1 MGQGKSILKNTLIY
15 AVGNFGSK
23 ALTFLLL
30 PLYSFYLTKDEFG
43 TYDLIIVS
51 INLLAPIITLQT
63 SEAIYRW
70 LLEAKEDTARQARI
84 IFHGFVIITGIA
96 AAFFVIYYI
105 LTFFISF
112 QYTGYF
118 AFMLLISCYLP
129 FLQKILRGLGKT
141 KVFAASGIL
150 YTLTFLGCT
159 VLFLSVLDMGLESL
173 LLASVISGM
182 ITITYVVFNLSWK
195 GVFSN
200 HHFNSSEMK
209 EMVMYSLPL
218 VPNAVSWWLI
228 NAADKYLIVL
238 LLNIQANGIYAVST
252 RFPAVVTLVNS
263 IFLLAWQDHGI
274 SVKDDKEN
282 TAFFSKLFDK
292 FITLEL
298 TLVIFLISISYYL
311 VRFLID
317 PVYLEAWKYLP
328 FLFIGVAFQ
337 AFASYVGVGYQRAKR
352 TKHIFTTSL
361 AGGIVNILISLL
373 LLKHIGL
380 YAPAVGTFFSFLVMY
395 VLRKI
400 QTDHFFKIEVNNVK
414 LVALTSVAII
424 FAFLTQLTNLYLDLF
439 LIGSSFFGLI
449 FLNKKLLHDLFTLSR
464 KQLSKTK
471 NNNG

>member
-15 AVGNFGSK
+15 AIGNFGSK

-70 LLEAKEDTARQARI
+70 LLEAKDDTGKQARI
-84 IFHGFVIITGIA
+84 IFHGLTIITAIA
-96 AAFFVIYYI
+96 AVFFVVYYV
-105 LTFFISF
+105 LTFFIDF
-112 QYTGYF
+112 RYTGYF
-118 AFMLLISCYLP
+118 AGMLLLSCYLP

-150 YTLTFLGCT
+150 YTVSFLGCT
-159 VLFLSVLDMGLESL
+159 ILFLAVLKMGLESL
-173 LLASVISGM
+173 LLASIISGLV
-182 ITITYVVFNLSWK
+182 TITFVIYNLSWK

-200 HHFNSSEMK
+200 NRFNKSEMR
-209 EMVMYSLPL
+209 EMIGYSLPL

-238 LLNIQANGIYAVST
+238 ILNIQANGIYAVST

-274 SVKDDKEN
+274 SVKEDKEN

-311 VRFLID
+311 VRYLID

-361 AGGIVNILISLL
+361 AGGIVNIAISLL

-395 VLRKI
+395 ILRKV
-400 QTDHFFKIEVNNVK
+400 QTDHFFKIEVNNIK
-414 LVALTSVAII
+414 LVSLTCVAIV
-424 FAFLTQLTNLYLDLF
+424 FAFLTQLTNFYLDLF
-439 LIGSSFFGLI
+439 LIGSSLFGLI
-449 FLNKKLLHDLFTLSR
+449 FLNKKLFHDLFYLTK
-464 KQLSKTK
+464 KQLTNLK